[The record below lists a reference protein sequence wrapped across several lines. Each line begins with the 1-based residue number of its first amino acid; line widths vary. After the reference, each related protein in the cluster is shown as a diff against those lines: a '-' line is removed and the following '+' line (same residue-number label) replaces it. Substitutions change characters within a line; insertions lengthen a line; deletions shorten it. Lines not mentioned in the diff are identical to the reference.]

1 MYSRLCR
8 DLVREVLYKNVYLSV
23 LFIHRI
29 RGRDKLKKNEAM
41 FGYLHSSHK
50 IFLIVTV
57 HRTQVKSLNV
67 SQNDGR
73 LKELHILAET
83 LG

>member
-1 MYSRLCR
+1 
-8 DLVREVLYKNVYLSV
+8 
-23 LFIHRI
+23 
-29 RGRDKLKKNEAM
+29 M

-73 LKELHILAET
+73 LKELPILAET